1 MVNAVIMAS
10 GNGSNAIE
18 LIKLEKE
25 LDNINF
31 KFIITDNKD
40 AGIIN
45 KGKSLKKDV
54 FLFENKNNK
63 LEHEEKILNKLK
75 SENIEWIFLAGYMRI
90 LSSDFINH
98 FYDDDLDQ
106 AKIINIHPSLL
117 PDFKGKD
124 AYEQAFKAKVN
135 NSGVSIHFV
144 DAGID
149 TGKIITQKEFPL
161 IKGES
166 LENFKK
172 RGLKLEHDLYP
183 KVVKNIDKFIETK
196 CKEDIYEIWYL
207 PDSSK

>member
-1 MVNAVIMAS
+1 MINAAIFAS

-18 LIKLEKE
+18 LLKLEKD
-25 LDNINF
+25 LRNIKFNF
-31 KFIITDNKD
+31 LVTDKKN
-40 AGIIN
+40 AGIIEKAKKFN
-45 KGKSLKKDV
+45 KDV
-54 FLFENKNNK
+54 YLFEKENNK
-63 LEHEEKILNKLK
+63 LEHERKILNKLK

-98 FYDDDLDQ
+98 FYNDYLDQ

-117 PDFKGKD
+117 PDFKGKN
-124 AYEQAFKAKVN
+124 AYEQAFNAKVN
-135 NSGVSIHFV
+135 HSGVSIHFV

-149 TGKIITQKEFPL
+149 TGELITQKELPL

-172 RGLKLEHDLYP
+172 RGLKLEHELYP

-196 CKEDIYEIWYL
+196 CKEDIYEI
-207 PDSSK
+207 